1 MEKAEKIIL
10 LLGAGGMLGA
20 ALAERLSREYK
31 VIALGHSECDV
42 SDPKR
47 VERIFSRYRPWLAL
61 NAAAMTNVDACQDN
75 PEKARAVN
83 AKGPHNIAKSAA
95 KYNSIVIHISTDYVF
110 SGTKTRPYRENDHAR
125 AVNIYGETKLE
136 GERLLRKTLKRHIII
151 RTSWLFGKGKDN
163 FINNIIKRSQK
174 EKVIRIASDKFSSPT
189 YTLDLARAIAEIIDL
204 INSCACQNKFYGT
217 YHISNSGYCS
227 WYEYAKVILK
237 SAKITRVKLE
247 PIKMRQINFKARRP
261 VFSALDTTKYQRLTA
276 KPLRK
281 WQTAVKDYIE
291 REYM

>member
-1 MEKAEKIIL
+1 MEKAKKIIL
-10 LLGAGGMLGA
+10 LLGARGILGA

-42 SDPKR
+42 ADSKR
-47 VERIFSRYRPWLAL
+47 VERIFGRHRPWLAL
-61 NAAAMTNVDACQDN
+61 NAAAMTDVDACQEN

-83 AKGPHNIAKSAA
+83 AKGPYNIAKSAA

-110 SGTKTRPYRENDHAR
+110 SGRKNRPYQENDHAR

-136 GERLLRKTLKRHIII
+136 GERLLRKTLKKHIII

-174 EKVIRIASDKFSSPT
+174 EKVLKIASDKYSSPT
-189 YTLDLARAIAEIIDL
+189 YTLDLARAIAEIISL
-204 INSCACQNKFYGT
+204 IDGSACPDKVYGT
-217 YHISNSGYCS
+217 YHISNRGYCC
-227 WYEYAKVILK
+227 WYEYAQVILK

-247 PIKMRQINFKARRP
+247 PVKMGQINFKARRP
-261 VFSALDTTKYQRLTA
+261 VFSALDTTKYLRLTA